1 MNKQLS
7 GFSKSYYLTESGS
20 VFDTSKNKY
29 VHFDE
34 RHRFWLRQ
42 EDEITRV
49 RVSLKDLYR
58 QAYGKEFCIDNIMD
72 LEGEIW
78 KPVARTEERYLVSN
92 LGRVKS
98 LTGYYARILKPN
110 TPHGYEQVDI
120 MYDNERFTRSVHRLV
135 AYAFL
140 GIPEDPEMELHHING
155 CKNDNRVE
163 NLIWLTPQEHRK
175 AHMVLKERNKDEQR
189 SNEEQTNKS

>member
-7 GFSKSYYLTESGS
+7 DFSKSYYLTESGS
-20 VFDTSKNKY
+20 IFDTSKNKY

-58 QAYGKEFCIDNIMD
+58 QAYGKEFCIDNIKG
-72 LEGEIW
+72 LEGETW
-78 KPVARTEERYLVSN
+78 KPIARTEERYLVSN

-120 MYDNERFTRSVHRLV
+120 MYDSERFTKSVHRLV

-140 GIPEDPEMELHHING
+140 GTPEDPEMELHHING
-155 CKNDNRVE
+155 CKSDNRVE

-175 AHMVLKERNKDEQR
+175 AHMLLKERNKDEQM